1 MVWIFPHCPV
11 LQWPFARLT
20 SDEQEISVPAMR
32 RRTSAQGWTR
42 AAIAAVMAYA
52 FVLQALLLSASG
64 AVHAAA
70 ATETAGI
77 ICLQDGSAAPDH
89 APAKDHGNLCC
100 SLSCH
105 GSGAAGPAP
114 AAMILG
120 LIAPLTVASVRPVD
134 PAHLRLTSNVLPL
147 GSRAP
152 PRLG

>member
-1 MVWIFPHCPV
+1 
-11 LQWPFARLT
+11 
-20 SDEQEISVPAMR
+20 MR

-70 ATETAGI
+70 ATETVGI
-77 ICLQDGSAAPDH
+77 ICLQDGSSAPDH
-89 APAKDHGNLCC
+89 SPAKDHGPLCC
-100 SLSCH
+100 TLSCH
-105 GSGAAGPAP
+105 GSGPAGPVPVAT
-114 AAMILG
+114 ILDRV
-120 LIAPLTVASVRPVD
+120 APLAVASARSADQPQ
-134 PAHLRLTSNVLPL
+134 LRLTSNVLPL

>member
-1 MVWIFPHCPV
+1 
-11 LQWPFARLT
+11 
-20 SDEQEISVPAMR
+20 MR

-64 AVHAAA
+64 AVHAATMA
-70 ATETAGI
+70 EPQGI
-77 ICLQDGSAAPDH
+77 ICLQDGSSAPEH
-89 APAKDHGNLCC
+89 TPAKDHANLCC
-100 SLSCH
+100 TVSCH

-114 AAMILG
+114 ATVALKR
-120 LIAPLTVASVRPVD
+120 IAPLAVASSRAANSPR
-134 PAHLRLTSNVLPL
+134 LSLTSNVLPL

>member
-1 MVWIFPHCPV
+1 M

-20 SDEQEISVPAMR
+20 SERQKISVPAME

-52 FVLQALLLSASG
+52 FVLQALLLSVSG

-70 ATETAGI
+70 AAETVGI
-77 ICLQDGSAAPDH
+77 ICLQDGSPASDSS
-89 APAKDHGNLCC
+89 PAKDHGNLCC
-100 SLSCH
+100 TLSCH

-114 AAMILG
+114 AATILG
-120 LIAPLTVASVRPVD
+120 RIAPLTVAGVRTANP
-134 PAHLRLTSNVLPL
+134 PRLRLTSNVLPL

>member
-1 MVWIFPHCPV
+1 
-11 LQWPFARLT
+11 
-20 SDEQEISVPAMR
+20 MR

-70 ATETAGI
+70 AAETVGI
-77 ICLQDGSAAPDH
+77 ICLQDGSPGPDH
-89 APAKDHGNLCC
+89 SPATAHEALCC
-100 SLSCH
+100 ALSCH
-105 GSGAAGPAP
+105 GSGSAGPAP
-114 AAMILG
+114 MAAILER
-120 LIAPLTVASVRPVD
+120 IAP
-134 PAHLRLTSNVLPL
+134 PATSGSRAADLPQPRLTSDVLPL

>member
-1 MVWIFPHCPV
+1 
-11 LQWPFARLT
+11 
-20 SDEQEISVPAMR
+20 MR

-70 ATETAGI
+70 AAQPQAI
-77 ICLQDGSAAPDH
+77 ICLQDGSPAPDH
-89 APAKDHGNLCC
+89 SPAQAHENLCC

-105 GSGAAGPAP
+105 GSGPAGPVPVAT
-114 AAMILG
+114 ILG
-120 LIAPLTVASVRPVD
+120 RIAPLAVASVRTAD
-134 PAHLRLTSNVLPL
+134 PPHLRLTSNVLPL

>member
-1 MVWIFPHCPV
+1 
-11 LQWPFARLT
+11 
-20 SDEQEISVPAMR
+20 MR

-42 AAIAAVMAYA
+42 ATIAAVMAYA

-70 ATETAGI
+70 AAEPLGI
-77 ICLQDGSAAPDH
+77 ICLQDGSSSPDH
-89 APAKDHGNLCC
+89 SPAKNHANLCC
-100 SLSCH
+100 TLSCH

-114 AAMILG
+114 MAVILG
-120 LIAPLTVASVRPVD
+120 RIAPLAVAGSRVVD
-134 PAHLRLTSNVLPL
+134 PPRLRLTSNVLPL

>member
-1 MVWIFPHCPV
+1 
-11 LQWPFARLT
+11 
-20 SDEQEISVPAMR
+20 MR

-52 FVLQALLLSASG
+52 FVLQALLLSTSG

-70 ATETAGI
+70 ATETVGI
-77 ICLQDGSAAPDH
+77 ICLQDGSSAPDH
-89 APAKDHGNLCC
+89 SPAQAHENLCC

-105 GSGAAGPAP
+105 GSGAAGPVPSAT
-114 AAMILG
+114 ILG
-120 LIAPLTVASVRPVD
+120 RIAPLTVAGVRAAD
-134 PAHLRLTSNVLPL
+134 PPQLRLTSNVLPL

>member
-1 MVWIFPHCPV
+1 
-11 LQWPFARLT
+11 
-20 SDEQEISVPAMR
+20 MR

-70 ATETAGI
+70 ATVTAGI
-77 ICLQDGSAAPDH
+77 ICVQDGSSAPNH
-89 APAKDHGNLCC
+89 SPAQAHKNLCC
-100 SLSCH
+100 TLSCH

-114 AAMILG
+114 AATILG
-120 LIAPLTVASVRPVD
+120 RIAPPAVTGIRTAD
-134 PAHLRLTSNVLPL
+134 PPRLRLTSNVLPL

>member
-1 MVWIFPHCPV
+1 ME
-11 LQWPFARLT
+11 WPFARLT
-20 SDEQEISVPAMR
+20 CAEQKISVPAMR

-52 FVLQALLLSASG
+52 FVLQALLISASG

-70 ATETAGI
+70 AADPLGI
-77 ICLQDGSAAPDH
+77 ICLQDGSPAPEH
-89 APAKDHGNLCC
+89 SPAKDHANLCC
-100 SLSCH
+100 TVSCH

-114 AAMILG
+114 AATILG
-120 LIAPLTVASVRPVD
+120 RIAPLAVAGSRVAD
-134 PAHLRLTSNVLPL
+134 PPRLSLTSNVLPL